1 MAIRYEEAE
10 KHVVLLTIDRPEARN
25 ALDPQT
31 LTQLADAWERAEAD
45 DHVRV
50 VVVTGAG
57 DRSFCAGADLKET
70 IGASGLD
77 PRAMDVALLKSYPFS
92 KAVVAAVNGYCVA
105 GGMEILLGTDIRYAV
120 PQAEFGLQEVKW
132 AIFPFGGGATK
143 LVRQIPYARAMEL
156 LLLGNRIGAEE
167 AASCGL
173 INEVV
178 ERDQLLDRA
187 MQAATALAR
196 NGPLSIRAI
205 KRVVHK
211 TYGIVGPD
219 DLAYEASQA
228 IPVFASKDAREGP
241 KAFAQKR
248 DPDYSGE

>member
-1 MAIRYEEAE
+1 MAIRYEQAE
-10 KHVVLLTIDRPEARN
+10 PHVVLLTIDRPEARN
-25 ALDPQT
+25 ALDPAT

-45 DHVRV
+45 DDVRV

-92 KAVVAAVNGYCVA
+92 KAVVAAVNGFCVA

-120 PQAEFGLQEVKW
+120 PEAEFGLQEVKW

-167 AASCGL
+167 AAACGL

-178 ERDQLLDRA
+178 PRERLLDRA
-187 MQAATALAR
+187 METAVALSK

-211 TYGIVGPD
+211 TFGIVGPD
-219 DLAYEASQA
+219 ELAYEASEA
-228 IPVFASKDAREGP
+228 VPVFASKDAREGP
-241 KAFAQKR
+241 RAFAEKR
-248 DPDYSGE
+248 EPSYRAE

>member
-1 MAIRYEEAE
+1 MSIGYEPVE

-25 ALDPQT
+25 ALDPDT

-45 DHVRV
+45 DDVRV

-70 IGASGLD
+70 IGRGGLD

-120 PQAEFGLQEVKW
+120 PEAEFGLQEVRW

-167 AASCGL
+167 AAACGL
-173 INEVV
+173 INDVV
-178 ERDQLLDRA
+178 PREQLMDRA
-187 MQAATALAR
+187 MQTATALAR

-205 KRVVHK
+205 KRVVHR
-211 TYGIVGPD
+211 TFGIASSD
-219 DLAYEASQA
+219 DLAYEAEQA
-228 IPVFASKDAREGP
+228 VPVFTSKDAREGP
-241 KAFAQKR
+241 KAFTEKR
-248 DPDYSGE
+248 EPNYTGE